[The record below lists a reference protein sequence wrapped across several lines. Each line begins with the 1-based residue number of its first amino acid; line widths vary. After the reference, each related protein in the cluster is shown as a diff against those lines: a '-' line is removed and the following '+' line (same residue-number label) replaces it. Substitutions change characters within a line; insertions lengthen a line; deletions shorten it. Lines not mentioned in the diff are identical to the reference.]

1 MRVIYS
7 RASHV
12 VIFQLMPEGS
22 VGINQVNW
30 GQKGR
35 KGAPGRENIC
45 VKLGSTNEKLS
56 RIHSGPYGQ

>member
-1 MRVIYS
+1 MVIC
-7 RASHV
+7 
-12 VIFQLMPEGS
+12 QLMPEGS

-30 GQKGR
+30 GQKAR